1 MRAKT
6 EDGTRTLMKGDETVE
21 PVKLLADKPLFIYR
35 RHANSTLQ
43 QFIEE
48 EIEPDTTFL

>member
-1 MRAKT
+1 MRFVV
-6 EDGTRTLMKGDETVE
+6 GLSLMKGDEVVE
-21 PVKLLADKPLFIYR
+21 PVELIADKSLFIYR
-35 RHANSTLQ
+35 RHTDSTLQ